1 MIRLAEIKDVD
12 DILKLLLQVDLV
24 HNKIRPDLFK
34 APASKYTKEEII
46 GMLNDDNRPIFV
58 YESNN
63 KVVGYAFT
71 IKKIVK
77 DDNVLQ
83 DLKTLYIDDLCVD
96 ENNRGM
102 GIGKSLYEYVLN
114 YAKANDYYNIT
125 LNVWNN
131 NDNAIK
137 FYESIGMSYQKYTME
152 KILK

>member
-1 MIRLAEIKDVD
+1 MIRLAEIKDID

-96 ENNRGM
+96 KEYRGNH
-102 GIGKSLYEYVLN
+102 IGESLYRYVLS
-114 YAKANDYYNIT
+114 YAKEQDYYNIE
-125 LNVWNN
+125 LNVWELNKG
-131 NDNAIK
+131 AK
-137 FYESIGMSYQKYTME
+137 AFYKKLGLTPLKTTLEQK
-152 KILK
+152 L

>member
-12 DILKLLLQVDLV
+12 DILKLLLQIDLV
-24 HNKIRPDLFK
+24 HNKLRPDLFK
-34 APASKYTKEEII
+34 APAYKYTKEEII
-46 GMLNDDNRPIFV
+46 DMLNDDNRPIFV
-58 YESNN
+58 YEANN

-131 NDNAIK
+131 NDNAIR

>member
-12 DILKLLLQVDLV
+12 DILKLLLQIDLV
-24 HNKIRPDLFK
+24 HNKLRPDLFK
-34 APASKYTKEEII
+34 APAYKYTKGEII
-46 GMLNDDNRPIFV
+46 DMLNDDNRPIFV
-58 YESNN
+58 YEANN

-77 DDNVLQ
+77 DDNVLH

-131 NDNAIK
+131 NDNAIR